1 MTVKLLLSHLFV
13 GLLAAAVLTS
23 TASAQKREDFV
34 SLQRDVAQL
43 EDRMKQLQ
51 KSQDDKMAALTA
63 LVLQALD
70 ASGKVSANIS
80 TLQSSLTN
88 SLTEQQAKVV
98 APVAVLS
105 SKVDQLSDDFRGV
118 RENVGELGKALTRLD
133 AKLEDISTIVRTL
146 NQPPPTPPPAPVNP
160 STPQPPPGVTAESL
174 FESARRDQSSGKDE
188 LAMNEFLDYLKYFP
202 MTENAPRA
210 QYSIG
215 VLYYR
220 AKQYDDAVKAFDAV
234 LERWAENQSSS
245 EAAYMKGVALMNAG
259 RRADAAAEFKDF
271 IANYPGSDNIGK
283 ARDHLRELGGSP
295 GAAKP
300 KPATKKR
307 P

>member
-1 MTVKLLLSHLFV
+1 MTVKLLLSSVLV
-13 GLLAAAVLTS
+13 GAVLTS
-23 TASAQKREDFV
+23 TASAQRREDFIA
-34 SLQRDVAQL
+34 LQRDVAQL
-43 EDRMKQLQ
+43 QDQMKQLQ
-51 KSQDDKMAALTA
+51 KSQDDKMASLTA
-63 LVLQALD
+63 LVQQALD

-80 TLQSSLTN
+80 TLQSSLTT

-133 AKLEDISTIVRTL
+133 AKLEDISNTVRTL
-146 NQPPPTPPPAPVNP
+146 NQPPPTPPPTAVNAGA
-160 STPQPPPGVTAESL
+160 PQPPAGVTAESL
-174 FESARRDQSSGKDE
+174 FESARRDQTSGKDE

-215 VLYYR
+215 MLYYR

-234 LERWAENQSSS
+234 LERWAENQYSS

-259 RRADAAAEFKDF
+259 RRADAAAEFRDF
-271 IANYPGSDNIGK
+271 IANYPGSDNTAK
-283 ARDHLRELGGSP
+283 AREHLRELGGSTAP
-295 GAAKP
+295 AKP
-300 KPATKKR
+300 KPAAKKR